1 MRGSFATTVTWDKAA
16 LGSTRGV
23 AAKTGAWSDCGQWGS
38 GDNGRCDASMGVVVW
53 LGARAALSCGGLSPL
68 RVGARIKY

>member
-38 GDNGRCDASMGVVVW
+38 GGNGHCDASMGVAVW
-53 LGARAALSCGGLSPL
+53 LGGSGCFQLWWARPVKGRSPD
-68 RVGARIKY
+68 